1 MTATVLT
8 QHYRECPSETVTIVS
23 QRVRVLEIFSLLP
36 RKRQNPE
43 IKCYLGFIIVPRLCS
58 NTASATLPGPKK
70 KKKKHLSEMSAHL
83 CTPPCED
90 YRQNGEL
97 QLQVNQ
103 LRSDL

>member
-1 MTATVLT
+1 MLSWF
-8 QHYRECPSETVTIVS
+8 HYCPKVM
-23 QRVRVLEIFSLLP
+23 FKYSLSHP
-36 RKRQNPE
+36 
-43 IKCYLGFIIVPRLCS
+43 
-58 NTASATLPGPKK
+58 PGTKK
-70 KKKKHLSEMSAHL
+70 KKKKHMSEMSAHL